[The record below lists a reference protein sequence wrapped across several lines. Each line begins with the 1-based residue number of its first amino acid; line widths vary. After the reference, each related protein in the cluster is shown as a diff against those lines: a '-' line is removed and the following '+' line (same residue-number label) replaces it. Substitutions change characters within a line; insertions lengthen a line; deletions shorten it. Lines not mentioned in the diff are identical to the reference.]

1 MGIPVFQR
9 TFLVRTS
16 VDHTVCR
23 WLSYLMWPT
32 VKGRGSPI
40 LPKTEETGKRVKRKR
55 TRMGA
60 WIILFTSRRRW
71 SNRFLRFFCIQPLF
85 FHISF
90 SVFLKLG
97 KGNSLP
103 PEKWCLNWILLM
115 IPTFL
120 PATRFSAWAC
130 RRDQLAKGLH
140 LESGIVFRNFN
151 HASFIASSFL
161 GFFVERL

>member
-16 VDHTVCR
+16 VAHTVCR
-23 WLSYLMWPT
+23 WLSYLTWPT

-40 LPKTEETGKRVKRKR
+40 LPKTEETGKRKR

-60 WIILFTSRRRW
+60 WIILFISRRRR
-71 SNRFLRFFCIQPLF
+71 SNRFLRFFASILGFSIFPFRF
-85 FHISF
+85 FRS
-90 SVFLKLG
+90 SEKATPC
-97 KGNSLP
+97 P

-120 PATRFSAWAC
+120 PVTRFSAWAC
-130 RRDQLAKGLH
+130 RPDQLAKGLH
-140 LESGIVFRNFN
+140 LESGIVSRNFN
-151 HASFIASSFL
+151 HSTFIASSFL